1 MSEHDVIF
9 REVDEELR
17 RERMRTLWG
26 RFGPYV
32 IAAAVAVVLVV
43 AANEG
48 WAWWRH
54 NQESR
59 ASDEFYAALKLSDGG
74 DLAGAD
80 AALDKIV
87 AQGGGYATLAR
98 FKEASLLAKQGK
110 PADAVAA
117 YDAIAGDETNARLRE
132 LALVMAANILVDTG
146 SLADVESR
154 VSSMV
159 STGSPMR
166 NAAREAVGLAQ
177 YKAGDLDAA
186 RQSFEAIVAD
196 PLAPPELQSRVQI
209 FLAQITAEA
218 GAPASDTVSDTAP
231 AADTA
236 PAPAEEPAAEAAP
249 ADQPADTVE
258 QKLNDAASMMQM
270 MAPSAETAPAAPAE
284 SAPSAAGN

>member
-1 MSEHDVIF
+1 
-9 REVDEELR
+9 
-17 RERMRTLWG
+17 MRTLWG

-110 PADAVAA
+110 SADAVAA

-231 AADTA
+231 ATDTAPAADAAPATDAAPAADAA

-249 ADQPADTVE
+249 ADQPADSVE
-258 QKLNDAASMMQM
+258 QKLNDATSMMQM
-270 MAPSAETAPAAPAE
+270 MAPAAPAE
-284 SAPSAAGN
+284 SAPPAAPAAGN